1 MYNRIKKKQLNC
13 LTFENEINNFVLLH
27 RQLIIKI

>member
-1 MYNRIKKKQLNC
+1 MYNHIKKQLNC

-27 RQLIIKI
+27 RQLILKI